1 MRFRAAASIF
11 LVIATSLAVA
21 QTTRDPRPN
30 PFMTAFPLAF
40 DSEHIRL
47 DIIGD
52 SVEVHASYVLHC
64 RAAGR
69 PLPPLMYPFPD
80 DSLMGG
86 FRMISACMRAW
97 HDSVSAPVRWEDVP
111 GTNAVRMWLPGC
123 AADTI
128 VTDVIYRQELHDNYA
143 RYIVTTTRAWGR
155 PLTRASFDI
164 QLPPG
169 AIPIEFSFPFEPTT
183 GGADRYRY
191 EATDF
196 MPDRDIMVRWRE

>member
-1 MRFRAAASIF
+1 MRLLTSTSIF
-11 LVIATSLAVA
+11 LVIAISLAAA
-21 QTTRDPRPN
+21 QSTRDPSPD
-30 PFMTAFPLAF
+30 PFMAAFPLAF

-52 SVEVHASYVLHC
+52 SVEVHASYVLRC

-69 PLPPLMYPFPD
+69 PLPPLMYPFPE

-86 FRMISACMRAW
+86 FRMISACMHAW

-111 GTNAVRMWLPGC
+111 GTNAVRLWLSAC
-123 AADTI
+123 VADMI
-128 VTDVIYRQELHDNYA
+128 VTDVIYRQELHDDYA
-143 RYIVTTTRAWGR
+143 RYIVTTTHAWGR

-164 QLPPG
+164 RLPPG
-169 AIPIEFSFPFEPTT
+169 AIPIEFSFPFEPIEGT
-183 GGADRYRY
+183 DRYRY